1 MTRISVRIESM
12 PKQAR
17 VAAISCSHVPHQSE
31 SAIEALLN
39 LLSTLNDDKPFT
51 HFVHLGDLLE
61 AQGAS
66 VHPEDAPEHSLLDEY
81 HEAANLLKRIRGDLR
96 PRCKLHW
103 LLGNHAANMQQR
115 HPKRI
120 PRELRQLCDWNSVP
134 VVRKEFQRWEQ
145 TPYIN
150 GKEACLE
157 IGPLIFLHGFK
168 CGNNSDELEG
178 LEMAYACG
186 GFAHRLITRGHTH
199 QPVEPRQCRRGKIK
213 LPWHVANVG
222 NTAFDERPVY
232 MERKSTEAWGRAC
245 LIAEADL
252 EGWKE
257 GRSWQAELVRLD

>member
-51 HFVHLGDLLE
+51 HFVHLGDLFE

-66 VHPEDAPEHSLLDEY
+66 VHLEDAPEHSLLDEY
-81 HEAANLLKRIRGDLR
+81 HEAANLLKRIRGVLR

-103 LLGNHAANMQQR
+103 LLGNHDANIQQR
-115 HPKRI
+115 NPKRI